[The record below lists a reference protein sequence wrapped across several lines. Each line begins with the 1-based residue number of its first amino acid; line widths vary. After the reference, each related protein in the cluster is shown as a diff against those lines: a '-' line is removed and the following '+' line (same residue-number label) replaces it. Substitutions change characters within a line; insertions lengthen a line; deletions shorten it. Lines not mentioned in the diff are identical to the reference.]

1 MQPLPLGKDIHGQ
14 VSSPDVHSID
24 QKREKEDY
32 SAPKITSIGFKETVS
47 TTLPKCNLVLY
58 IKAELK
64 S

>member
-24 QKREKEDY
+24 QKREKEGFQCAK
-32 SAPKITSIGFKETVS
+32 SNINMVQRNSIHH
-47 TTLPKCNLVLY
+47 TTKMQSCTIY
-58 IKAELK
+58 H